1 MPTSNIEDYL
11 KQIYKLQSSEKR
23 VTTSLLANR
32 LSISPASV
40 TDMVKK
46 LSEQGLLRHTPYR
59 GVELTAEGKKHALR
73 IVRRH
78 RLWEVLLV
86 ELLHF
91 SWDKIDD
98 EAERLEHSTSEELE
112 RKIDEVLGY
121 PKTDP
126 HGDPIPTEDG
136 ELRETAYVSLAGIEL
151 GEACKITRVS
161 DSNPE
166 TLQYATS
173 LGLSLKKTV
182 VVIERIKFDGSLRVK
197 VGRKEIYVSQK
208 LAQNVFVER
217 TK

>member
-1 MPTSNIEDYL
+1 MATSTIEDYL
-11 KQIYKLQSSEKR
+11 KQIYKLQATEKR
-23 VTTSLLANR
+23 VTTSSLAGR
-32 LSISPASV
+32 LSIAPASV

-46 LSEQGLLRHTPYR
+46 LSEQGFLRHTPYR
-59 GVELTAEGKKHALR
+59 GVELTEKGKKHALR

-91 SWDKIDD
+91 SWDKIDS

-136 ELRETAYVSLAGIEL
+136 ELKEFSYESLADIEL
-151 GEACKITRVS
+151 GQMCKITRVS
-161 DSNPE
+161 DSSPE
-166 TLQYATS
+166 VLQYAAK
-173 LGLSLKKTV
+173 LGLSLDKKISV
-182 VVIERIKFDGSLRVK
+182 KERVQFDGSLLVTIGKR
-197 VGRKEIYVSQK
+197 ECYVSEK
-208 LAQNVFVER
+208 LAHNIFVEPC
-217 TK
+217 